1 MDADT
6 AKLRHV
12 KNALQTETETAVP
25 KIRLPPV
32 KRHLFKNHRIF
43 LSFVKQFVEFLSKR
57 NLLDTGIGI
66 VIGSS
71 FSAMIQTLVDDLLT
85 PLLGLIVGSRMS
97 NWFFVLRR
105 GPLAKKSGRRPK
117 YLTVAEANA
126 DGAVIL
132 NFGRAAESTVRFIC
146 VATAVFAVWKMLTNI
161 HEANKTLL
169 TPILGPPSDQGEPP
183 ELKLTAPDRVNP
195 NEPTK
200 ECPECVSKIPV
211 RASRCPFCTSEV
223 ATLKGGVV
231 ILHH

>member
-1 MDADT
+1 
-6 AKLRHV
+6 
-12 KNALQTETETAVP
+12 
-25 KIRLPPV
+25 
-32 KRHLFKNHRIF
+32 
-43 LSFVKQFVEFLSKR
+43 

-97 NWFFVLRR
+97 NWFFVLRYVSYQLCMR
-105 GPLAKKSGRRPK
+105 LFLS

-146 VATAVFAVWKMLTNI
+146 VATAVFAVWKSEHIWFML
-161 HEANKTLL
+161 
-169 TPILGPPSDQGEPP
+169 
-183 ELKLTAPDRVNP
+183 
-195 NEPTK
+195 PTK